1 MRKERKA
8 ISNQKEEQNERSWDR
23 CFQRE
28 KHGGCPPL
36 NSDLPEPLYPTI
48 AIFMFGPIKFR
59 FIKIQA
65 GLFQNLIPLAIILIE
80 EIYQR

>member
-1 MRKERKA
+1 M
-8 ISNQKEEQNERSWDR
+8 IRSFFSICLLIALFPSLLIYSIDNYA
-23 CFQRE
+23 FIVT
-28 KHGGCPPL
+28 
-36 NSDLPEPLYPTI
+36 NIDLPEPLYPTI

-80 EIYQR
+80 EIYTQG

>member
-1 MRKERKA
+1 LSFGQQA
-8 ISNQKEEQNERSWDR
+8 SFS
-23 CFQRE
+23 FSSV
-28 KHGGCPPL
+28 

-80 EIYQR
+80 EIYQG

>member
-1 MRKERKA
+1 TANKRFHRN
-8 ISNQKEEQNERSWDR
+8 I
-23 CFQRE
+23 
-28 KHGGCPPL
+28 PPL

-80 EIYQR
+80 EIYQG

>member
-1 MRKERKA
+1 MLRKIADRTVHRKVYRSA
-8 ISNQKEEQNERSWDR
+8 LFISST
-23 CFQRE
+23 
-28 KHGGCPPL
+28 

-80 EIYQR
+80 EIYQG

>member
-1 MRKERKA
+1 M
-8 ISNQKEEQNERSWDR
+8 IRSLFSICLLIALFPSLLIYSIDNYA
-23 CFQRE
+23 FIVT
-28 KHGGCPPL
+28 
-36 NSDLPEPLYPTI
+36 NIDLPEPLYPTI

-80 EIYQR
+80 EIYQG

>member
-1 MRKERKA
+1 M
-8 ISNQKEEQNERSWDR
+8 IRSFFSICLLIALFPSLLIYSIDNYA
-23 CFQRE
+23 FIVT
-28 KHGGCPPL
+28 
-36 NSDLPEPLYPTI
+36 NIDLPEPLYPTI

-80 EIYQR
+80 EIYQG